1 MDKKDYINGLLKH
14 DREVIAAIYKNYA
27 PSIQQLVVKKGGT
40 VADARDVFQD
50 ALMIIYHKASG
61 TNFELTSQF
70 HTFLYSI
77 SRFVWDR
84 KRKKMGNNTVT
95 IPEDDRYISEEDIE
109 QDLINRE
116 RNKLFQDCFAQLGVF
131 CQQILQLFYN
141 QKSMAEIAEQM
152 NLKNE
157 HTTRNR
163 KYRCQKNLEMA
174 IKKDVRYAAYKVK
187 RKAV

>member
-1 MDKKDYINGLLKH
+1 MDKKNYIDGLLKH
-14 DREVIAAIYKNYA
+14 DRKVIAAIYKNYA
-27 PSIQQLVVKKGGT
+27 PSIQQLVLKKGGT

-50 ALMIIYHKASG
+50 ALMVLYHKAKD

-70 HTFLYSI
+70 NTFLYGTA
-77 SRFVWDR
+77 RFIWDR
-84 KRKKMGNNTVT
+84 KRKKMANNTMT
-95 IPEDDRYISEEDIE
+95 IPEDNRYISGEDIE

-116 RNKLFQDCFAQLGVF
+116 RNKLFQDCFTKLGVF

-141 QKSMAEIAEQM
+141 QKSMAEITEQM
-152 NLKNE
+152 KLKNE

-163 KYRCQKNLEMA
+163 KYRCQKNLETA

-187 RKAV
+187 RKQA